1 MKRPAIRIILK
12 PLGRLRGSQHD
23 ESYGAPL
30 QGLTEGRVVSV
41 DPRVPQ
47 PHRVLLHELIHARH
61 PSWPEHRVA
70 ATEEIRWARMSWKE
84 KAELLRMFGR
94 AKIGG
99 DEE

>member
-12 PLGRLRGSQHD
+12 PLGRD
-23 ESYGAPL
+23 GAYAM
-30 QGLTEGRVVSV
+30 QQRRTIWV
-41 DPRVPQ
+41 DPRSRH
-47 PHRVLLHELIHARH
+47 PHHYLLHELIHLEN
-61 PSWPEHRVA
+61 PSWSETAVRGETA
-70 ATEEIRWARMSWKE
+70 RRWKRMTWRE